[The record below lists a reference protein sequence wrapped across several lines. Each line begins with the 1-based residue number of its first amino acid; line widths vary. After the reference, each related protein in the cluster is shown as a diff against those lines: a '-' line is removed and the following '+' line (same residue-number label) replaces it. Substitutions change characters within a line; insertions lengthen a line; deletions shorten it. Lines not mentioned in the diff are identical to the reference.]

1 MGDSMKN
8 KKEKVSFKIEHIIS
22 ISILTAVLSFFM
34 GQIVTNSVNK
44 NSYSKEIR
52 DFINSYL
59 EIKENYYDD
68 VDDKKTLKKGLEA
81 IINSLD
87 PYTSVID
94 DSLSNTLE
102 TRLEG
107 EYRGIGVEIYNTI
120 NKDIVVSTVLDDSPA
135 KKAGVKV
142 GDIITKLDD
151 YELKGVTTTDFV
163 NMVKKLQNNDI
174 VLTIN
179 RNGEVLEIVLK
190 KESVSIPSIYKDIII
205 RNDKKIGYIYIDIFA
220 LNTYDQFLDAIN
232 ALESENINSL
242 IVDVRS
248 NSGGHLQ
255 AAEDITSIFLDKTHV
270 IYQIETKKDTTK
282 YYSKSNKGKNYP
294 VAVLVDENSAS
305 ASEIF
310 AGAMK
315 EEYKATLVGKRTYG
329 KGTVQEVHSL
339 GNDKIDYKITTK
351 KWLTPKGNWIHK
363 KGIEPDIEVE
373 LDLSSDIDT
382 QLEAAINALL
392 K

>member
-8 KKEKVSFKIEHIIS
+8 KKEKVNFKIEHIIS

-179 RNGEVLEIVLK
+179 RSGEVLEIVLK
-190 KESVSIPSIYKDIII
+190 RESAMANNKQLQNYYIIAV
-205 RNDKKIGYIYIDIFA
+205 YIS
-220 LNTYDQFLDAIN
+220 Q
-232 ALESENINSL
+232 
-242 IVDVRS
+242 
-248 NSGGHLQ
+248 
-255 AAEDITSIFLDKTHV
+255 
-270 IYQIETKKDTTK
+270 
-282 YYSKSNKGKNYP
+282 
-294 VAVLVDENSAS
+294 
-305 ASEIF
+305 
-310 AGAMK
+310 
-315 EEYKATLVGKRTYG
+315 
-329 KGTVQEVHSL
+329 
-339 GNDKIDYKITTK
+339 
-351 KWLTPKGNWIHK
+351 
-363 KGIEPDIEVE
+363 
-373 LDLSSDIDT
+373 
-382 QLEAAINALL
+382 
-392 K
+392 